1 MKLQPASKKQLSR
14 IAAGSS
20 ICAVIE
26 IAAFVVLHF
35 CGIGQFNYRIILG
48 TLGGTLIAILNFA
61 LMCLMVQ
68 TAAATQDQKLRK
80 AKVQASYNLRLFV
93 QAAWVVAAFFIPFI
107 NVIAA
112 AVPLLFP
119 TAVIYFLQIT
129 GRLMPKEETS
139 ASTREPVPEEENSE
153 DNLNSFEV

>member
-14 IAAGSS
+14 IAIGSGV
-20 ICAVIE
+20 CAVIE
-26 IAAFVVLHF
+26 IVAFVVLHF
-35 CGIGQFNYRIILG
+35 CGIGQFSYRVILG
-48 TLGGTLIAILNFA
+48 TLGGTLIAIVNFA

-68 TAAATQDQKLRK
+68 TAAATEDQKLRK
-80 AKVQASYNLRLFV
+80 AKVQASYNLRLFI

-112 AVPLLFP
+112 AIPLLFP

-129 GRLMPKEETS
+129 GRLMPEDE
-139 ASTREPVPEEENSE
+139 APAPTRKPAAEEEEPE
-153 DNLNSFEV
+153 DELNSFEA

>member
-14 IAAGSS
+14 IAIGSGV
-20 ICAVIE
+20 CAVIE
-26 IAAFVVLHF
+26 IVAFVVLHF
-35 CGIGQFNYRIILG
+35 CGIGQFSYRVILG
-48 TLGGTLIAILNFA
+48 TLGGTLIAIVNFA

-68 TAAATQDQKLRK
+68 TAAATEDQKLRK
-80 AKVQASYNLRLFV
+80 AKVQASYNLRLFI

-112 AVPLLFP
+112 AIPLLFP

-129 GRLMPKEETS
+129 GRLMPEDE
-139 ASTREPVPEEENSE
+139 APAPTRKPAAEEEEPE
-153 DNLNSFEV
+153 DDLNSFEA